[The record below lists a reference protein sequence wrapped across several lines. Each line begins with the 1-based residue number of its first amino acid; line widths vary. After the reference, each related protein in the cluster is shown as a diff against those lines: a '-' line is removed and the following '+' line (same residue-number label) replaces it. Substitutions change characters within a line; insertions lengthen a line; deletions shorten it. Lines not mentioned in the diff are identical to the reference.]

1 MLRIEPL
8 APAHDREA
16 FDCGRPALN
25 DYLRR
30 TARQHS
36 DKGVSRTYVLA
47 DDAAP
52 ARILGFMTLALC
64 EVVAESLPE
73 KYAKKYPERTHGVKL
88 GRLAVDLPCQRAG
101 YGALMMLHA
110 MRKALEVADA
120 TGIVGFFVD
129 AKDPSAQGYYLR
141 FGFIPLP
148 DDPLRLFLP
157 LATLRKATESA

>member
-16 FDCGRPALN
+16 FDCGQPELN
-25 DYLRR
+25 EYLRR
-30 TARQHS
+30 SARQHS
-36 DKGVSRTYVLA
+36 DKGISRTYVLA

-64 EVVAESLPE
+64 EVVADSLPG
-73 KYAKKYPERTHGVKL
+73 KYAKKYPKRTYGVKL
-88 GRLAVDLPCQRAG
+88 GRLAVDATHQRSG
-101 YGALMMLHA
+101 HGALMMLHA
-110 MRKALEVADA
+110 MHKALEVADA
-120 TGIVGFFVD
+120 AGIVGFFVD
-129 AKDPSAQGYYLR
+129 AKDQVTQGYYLR

-157 LATLRKATESA
+157 LATLRKAIEGA